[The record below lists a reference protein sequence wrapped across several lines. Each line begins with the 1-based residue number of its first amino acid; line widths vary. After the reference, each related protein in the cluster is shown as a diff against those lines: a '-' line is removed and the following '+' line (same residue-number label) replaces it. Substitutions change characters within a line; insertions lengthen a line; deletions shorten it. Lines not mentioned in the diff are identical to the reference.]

1 MKEILCTEIS
11 QYKATNT
18 LYFKCVL
25 LVFII
30 FTCAENTVAQS
41 KNDSIA
47 TTSLYQ
53 EIAQMDSI
61 LFDAF
66 NTQNIE
72 KMKTLFTEDL
82 EWYQDNGGLLPYK
95 TVLDNFSNMF
105 QRFKSLNTPIRRTLV
120 EGSLEVHPIK
130 DFGAIHIGKHTF
142 CHWENEK
149 NDCGTFKF
157 LMIWQKKNGGWKISR
172 VVSYDH

>member
-1 MKEILCTEIS
+1 
-11 QYKATNT
+11 
-18 LYFKCVL
+18 
-25 LVFII
+25 
-30 FTCAENTVAQS
+30 
-41 KNDSIA
+41 
-47 TTSLYQ
+47 
-53 EIAQMDSI
+53 
-61 LFDAF
+61 
-66 NTQNIE
+66 
-72 KMKTLFTEDL
+72 
-82 EWYQDNGGLLPYK
+82 
-95 TVLDNFSNMF
+95 
-105 QRFKSLNTPIRRTLV
+105 V